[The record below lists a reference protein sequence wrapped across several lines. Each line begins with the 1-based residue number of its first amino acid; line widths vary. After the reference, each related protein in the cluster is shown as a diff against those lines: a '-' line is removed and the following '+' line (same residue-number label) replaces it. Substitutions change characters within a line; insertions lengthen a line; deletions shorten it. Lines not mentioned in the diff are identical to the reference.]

1 MEHATLVE
9 KYTAAQQDWLDRMST
24 LDATS
29 TQWDIVLT
37 FRDLLLSQTN
47 PLAAAKRI
55 AELILSHP
63 NVMEAYDYT
72 LGCFLEAVE
81 FFPSNNISSLL
92 AAFLATLAGL
102 PDATNQRE
110 EPLVIISSKTTTIQP
125 GDAIIVHWAGREE
138 KLWHHLPRFSL
149 WLRERMNGPEA
160 YLSRGD
166 SPETAKA
173 TWKNINT
180 FVAILFRDHGTK
192 FPELFG
198 PLVTYAFAT
207 LADALE
213 SSPRS
218 RLGRNVPLHLPAA
231 YQWIL
236 LAGVEV
242 YNAVK
247 ERDNEEFW
255 SARAGQLWTREGV
268 RDEVDEKRWCFW
280 MYRFG
285 ELKADARL
293 DAAMNWEA
301 AQAELR
307 MENLAIG
314 WNSES

>member
-110 EPLVIISSKTTTIQP
+110 EPL
-125 GDAIIVHWAGREE
+125 
-138 KLWHHLPRFSL
+138 LWHHLPRFSL